1 MSESTPSA
9 LVVREDSLAPAA
21 VQARIAY
28 AKSLAASS
36 LLPDAYRQQPANVLL
51 AIEYGQSLGIK
62 PIAALNGI
70 NVIKGKPT
78 MSADLMASVVRK
90 AGHKLRIIQE
100 GMSVRAQLV
109 RSDDPEF
116 TYEVVWDEARA
127 RRAQLWGQRG
137 PWSLYPEQMLRSRAI
152 TEVCRQGASDCLF
165 GIIYSPEEIG
175 GDEHGPDVEVGLD
188 VVFLG
193 YFEQLQ
199 WLFNHVLQ
207 DGRGEILVDVFLVD
221 RYLASTFREVN
232 TSYSALAATNCI
244 YYFHLSPYFL
254 YWLISIAFGLCAS
267 RPLSS
272 VPSMT

>member
-1 MSESTPSA
+1 MSEQPSSTI
-9 LVVREDSLAPAA
+9 VVHEGSMAPAA

-28 AKSLAASS
+28 AKNLAASS

-90 AGHKLRIIQE
+90 AGHRLRVKQE
-100 GMSVRAQLV
+100 GMSVRAQLI

-116 TYEVVWDEARA
+116 IYEAVWDEARA

-152 TEVCRQGASDCLF
+152 TEVCRQGASDCLY
-165 GIIYSPEEIG
+165 GVVYSPEEIG
-175 GDEHGPDVEVGLD
+175 GEERGHGADDYLGPDDQVAQLRQECEDMVHRFVRKFGGDPEQIAQEWMDQGGTANPPALTAWLTARIPQPQPQSQSQPQESVDVEV
-188 VVFLG
+188 V
-193 YFEQLQ
+193 E
-199 WLFNHVLQ
+199 
-207 DGRGEILVDVFLVD
+207 GEII
-221 RYLASTFREVN
+221 EEEN
-232 TSYSALAATNCI
+232 TND
-244 YYFHLSPYFL
+244 
-254 YWLISIAFGLCAS
+254 
-267 RPLSS
+267 
-272 VPSMT
+272 

>member
-1 MSESTPSA
+1 MSEAPSA

-100 GMSVRAQLV
+100 GMTVRAQLV
-109 RSDDPEF
+109 RADDPEF

-137 PWSLYPEQMLRSRAI
+137 PWSLYPEQMLRSR
-152 TEVCRQGASDCLF
+152 R
-165 GIIYSPEEIG
+165 SPRCAVRAHQIACTG
-175 GDEHGPDVEVGLD
+175 SSTPPRRS
-188 VVFLG
+188 VVRSTAPARRTT
-193 YFEQLQ
+193 
-199 WLFNHVLQ
+199 W
-207 DGRGEILVDVFLVD
+207 GRTTRSPGSGRSARTWCAGSSRSSGETPS
-221 RYLASTFREVN
+221 RSPGSGWTRA
-232 TSYSALAATNCI
+232 ALPT
-244 YYFHLSPYFL
+244 
-254 YWLISIAFGLCAS
+254 
-267 RPLSS
+267 RRR
-272 VPSMT
+272 

>member
-90 AGHKLRIIQE
+90 AGHKLRILQE

-109 RSDDPEF
+109 RADDPEF

-137 PWSLYPEQMLRSRAI
+137 PWSLYPEQMLRSRAV
-152 TEVCRQGASDCLF
+152 TEVCRQGASDCLY
-165 GIIYSPEEIG
+165 GVIYSPEEIG
-175 GDEHGPDVEVGLD
+175 GDVHGPDVEDYLGPDDTVARLRQECEDLVHRFVAKFGGDPEQIAQEWIDQGGTADPQALTAWLVARIPQPQPQSQPQEPAD
-188 VVFLG
+188 DEVV
-193 YFEQLQ
+193 E
-199 WLFNHVLQ
+199 
-207 DGRGEILVDVFLVD
+207 GEII
-221 RYLASTFREVN
+221 EEEN
-232 TSYSALAATNCI
+232 TND
-244 YYFHLSPYFL
+244 
-254 YWLISIAFGLCAS
+254 
-267 RPLSS
+267 
-272 VPSMT
+272 

>member
-100 GMSVRAQLV
+100 GMTVRAQLV
-109 RSDDPEF
+109 RADDPEF

-152 TEVCRQGASDCLF
+152 TEVCRQGASDCLY
-165 GIIYSPEEIG
+165 GVIYSPEEIG
-175 GDEHGPDVEVGLD
+175 GEEHGPGAEDYLGPDDTVARLRQECEDLVHRFVAKFGGDPEQIAREWMDQGGTADPPALTAWLTARIPQPQPQSQPQEPADVEV
-188 VVFLG
+188 V
-193 YFEQLQ
+193 E
-199 WLFNHVLQ
+199 
-207 DGRGEILVDVFLVD
+207 GEII
-221 RYLASTFREVN
+221 EEEN
-232 TSYSALAATNCI
+232 TND
-244 YYFHLSPYFL
+244 
-254 YWLISIAFGLCAS
+254 
-267 RPLSS
+267 
-272 VPSMT
+272 

>member
-1 MSESTPSA
+1 MSEQPSSA
-9 LVVREDSLAPAA
+9 IVVREDSMAPAA

-28 AKSLAASS
+28 ARSLAASS

-90 AGHKLRIIQE
+90 AGHKLRVRQE
-100 GMSVRAQLV
+100 GMSVRAQLI

-116 TYEVVWDEARA
+116 IYEAVWDEARA

-152 TEVCRQGASDCLF
+152 TEVCRQGASDCLY
-165 GIIYSPEEIG
+165 GVVYSPEEIG
-175 GDEHGPDVEVGLD
+175 GEEHDPSVENYEGPDATVAQLRQECEDLVHRFVAKFGGDPAEIAQEWINQGGAADPPALTAWLTARIPKQQPAPQTQEPVDVEV
-188 VVFLG
+188 V
-193 YFEQLQ
+193 E
-199 WLFNHVLQ
+199 
-207 DGRGEILVDVFLVD
+207 GEII
-221 RYLASTFREVN
+221 EEEN
-232 TSYSALAATNCI
+232 TND
-244 YYFHLSPYFL
+244 
-254 YWLISIAFGLCAS
+254 
-267 RPLSS
+267 
-272 VPSMT
+272 